1 MLGIPGDTPENV
13 KFTIETCLHHGA
25 RIRPTIYTSYQ
36 FLREDMTIEEVG
48 EFNRQFFP
56 TNYLDPA
63 IARKYFELF
72 YALDGDKPTSVANN
86 IPTHNEQV
94 TKLSL
99 V

>member
-1 MLGIPGDTPENV
+1 
-13 KFTIETCLHHGA
+13 
-25 RIRPTIYTSYQ
+25 
-36 FLREDMTIEEVG
+36 MTIEEVG

-86 IPTHNEQV
+86 IPTHN
-94 TKLSL
+94 
-99 V
+99 